1 MMMAMVTSMLLLLSD
16 SAFVE
21 IDESMMPMVAMMPM
35 MPMVLTMPMMP
46 TMSMMSMVLTMLMM
60 PMMSI
65 VPMMSMVM
73 AIYKIWNIR
82 RYSNWSR
89 IRLV

>member
-21 IDESMMPMVAMMPM
+21 IDESMMPMVA
-35 MPMVLTMPMMP
+35 